1 MISEA
6 SGLGSSRFGEDDMQF
21 GKRLTVLV
29 TLVLGSLVLSGSPAQ
44 AAYYN
49 TYTTIASTPNTS
61 CCTGAQGFA
70 AGSTYLYSIKNRT
83 NYDDTS
89 VIYRIHK
96 TTGARVLMTNGT
108 NGGTTNPWLGHGND
122 MTIVDIDA
130 QHHMFIVTMKA
141 NGPQLVRL
149 RYDGTTYYHAGSY
162 QLRLNGAPV
171 APSGINRASVTS
183 TTIGFMFKSGRTIYN
198 GSLPLRAS
206 SGTIELTNAFTLQV
220 DGALVNGAVVPDLGT
235 FTNQGFF
242 YDAPKKVLY
251 YPLTKENRSIVLVYR
266 NVSPTTTGTAP
277 AAADLSFRITSSAY
291 TFFEIEGVGIS
302 DGKLYFNTNRAN
314 ADGAADGVHVF
325 NGYVAA

>member
-1 MISEA
+1 M
-6 SGLGSSRFGEDDMQF
+6 RFAR
-21 GKRLTVLV
+21 RLTVLV
-29 TLVLGSLVLSGSPAQ
+29 AMVLSFLVLSGNAAQ

-49 TYTTIASTPNTS
+49 TYTDIASTPNTS

-83 NYDDTS
+83 NYDDVS
-89 VIYRIHK
+89 VIYRVHK

-108 NGGTTNPWLGHGND
+108 NNTSTNPWLGHGND
-122 MTIVDIDA
+122 MTIVDIDG
-130 QHHMFIVTMKA
+130 QHHLFVVTMNA
-141 NGPQLVRL
+141 SGAQLVRL
-149 RYDGTTYYHAGSY
+149 RYEGTTYYHAGSY
-162 QLRLNGAPV
+162 QLRLDGAV
-171 APSGINRASVTS
+171 ATPSGINRVSVTS
-183 TTIGFMFKSGRTIYN
+183 TTITFMFKSGRTIYN

-206 SGTIELTNAFTLQV
+206 SGTINLTKAFNLQV
-220 DGALVNGAVVPDLGT
+220 EGALVNGAVVPDLGT

-277 AAADLSFRITSSAY
+277 AATDLSFRITSSAY
-291 TFFEIEGVGIS
+291 STLFEIEGVGIS

-314 ADGAADGVHVF
+314 SSGSFDGVHVF

>member
-1 MISEA
+1 M
-6 SGLGSSRFGEDDMQF
+6 RFAR
-21 GKRLTVLV
+21 RLTVLV
-29 TLVLGSLVLSGSPAQ
+29 AMVLSFLVLSGNAAQ

-49 TYTTIASTPNTS
+49 TYTDIASTPNTS

-83 NYDDTS
+83 NYDDVS
-89 VIYRIHK
+89 VIYRVHK

-108 NGGTTNPWLGHGND
+108 NNTSTNPWLGHGND
-122 MTIVDIDA
+122 MTIVDIDG
-130 QHHMFIVTMKA
+130 QHHLFVVTMNA
-141 NGPQLVRL
+141 SGAQLVRL
-149 RYDGTTYYHAGSY
+149 RYEGTTYYHAGSY
-162 QLRLNGAPV
+162 QLRLDGAV
-171 APSGINRASVTS
+171 ATPSGINRVSVTS
-183 TTIGFMFKSGRTIYN
+183 TTITFMFKSGRTIYN

-206 SGTIELTNAFTLQV
+206 SGTINLTKAFNLQV
-220 DGALVNGAVVPDLGT
+220 EGALVNGAVVPDLGT

-251 YPLTKENRSIVLVYR
+251 YPLTKDNRSIVLVYR

-277 AAADLSFRITSSAY
+277 AATDLSFRITSSAY
-291 TFFEIEGVGIS
+291 STLFEIEGVGIS

-314 ADGAADGVHVF
+314 SSGSFDGVHVF